1 MSVPASSDEPF
12 EVIHLGGVEA
22 AIVPIDELHRLRAI
36 ARHASPEAIEEAELE
51 EAEKILAQHRA
62 WVAEGCPGA
71 VPHEEFRRMLLG
83 ETAG

>member
-12 EVIHLGGVEA
+12 KVIHLGGVEA
-22 AIVPIDELHRLRAI
+22 AIVPIEELLRLRSI

-51 EAEKILAQHRA
+51 EAGEILAQHRA

-71 VPHEEFRRMLLG
+71 VPHEEFRRVLLG